1 MIKSTENL
9 NKKIITGCESLTGKA
24 LTIDHDTRTYHIGNR
39 VIPFSSCVIKD
50 GSIYYL
56 TPICQVLINMGF
68 KGVADVTPNTVI
80 CTSFDNCNR
89 NIKTVGLVTIN
100 DRVYIKITL
109 NSEFPIY
116 EGYESL
122 RNEVY

>member
-1 MIKSTENL
+1 MNTENL
-9 NKKIITGCESLTGKA
+9 TKKIITGCESLAGKA
-24 LTIDHDTRTYHIGNR
+24 LTIDRDTRTYHIGDR
-39 VIPFSSCVIKD
+39 VIPFSSCVIKE

-56 TPICQVLINMGF
+56 TPICKVLVDMGF
-68 KGVADVTPNTVI
+68 KGVIDFTSNTVI

-89 NIKTVGLVTIN
+89 NITTVGLITLDV
-100 DRVYIKITL
+100 RVFIKITL

-122 RNEVY
+122 RSIVY